1 MRTLET
7 SGSSGREGCVR
18 LRSPPKAS
26 ARSLARRH
34 VLQLIAAVPACISSV
49 NGQERRAP
57 VIGYLGSEM
66 PEPYASRL
74 KAFRTGLEAA
84 GYVEGRN
91 LTIQFR
97 WAEGRYERLPALA
110 QELVSQHVSL
120 MVAAG
125 GASVAL
131 AAKKATTSIPI
142 VFELGG
148 DPVALGLARSLSRPE
163 GNLTGISSLSVEV
176 SPKRL
181 EFMHELFPAAPRF
194 IVAANPTSPTAEF
207 QLKDLRAAAESLG
220 LELEV
225 VTPRSE
231 AELDAVIT
239 GFTPARAAAIVFTS
253 DPYFAFRSQQ
263 LAGLAVAHAVPAIMQ
278 TRDFAIAGGLMSY
291 GGDFEQS
298 HRFTGIYAGRILNG
312 ERLSDLPVQQVTK
325 LELFLNLTAARH
337 LGITFPPSLVGI
349 ADRVVE

>member
-1 MRTLET
+1 
-7 SGSSGREGCVR
+7 
-18 LRSPPKAS
+18 
-26 ARSLARRH
+26 
-34 VLQLIAAVPACISSV
+34 LQLIAAMPACISSV

-74 KAFRTGLEAA
+74 KAFRTGLQAA

-97 WAEGRYERLPALA
+97 WAAGRYERLSTLA

-125 GASVAL
+125 GAPVAL

-148 DPVALGLARSLSRPE
+148 DPVALGLVRSLSRPE

-181 EFMHELFPAAPRF
+181 EFMHELFPSTRRF
-194 IVAANPTSPTAEF
+194 IVAANPTSPTAEL
-207 QLKDLRAAAESLG
+207 QLTNLRAAAQSLG

-225 VTPRSE
+225 VMPRGE
-231 AELDAVIT
+231 AELEAVFT
-239 GFTPARAAAIVFTS
+239 GFSPARAAAIVFTS
-253 DPYFAFRSQQ
+253 DPFFAFRSQR
-263 LAGLAVAHAVPAIMQ
+263 LAALPVAHAVPAIMQ

-298 HRFTGIYAGRILNG
+298 HRLTGIYAGRILNG

-325 LELFLNLTAARH
+325 LELFLNLTAARS
-337 LGITFPPSLVGI
+337 LGVTFPSSLVGI
-349 ADRVVE
+349 ADRVIDER